1 MKVAARIRPRRSL
14 TGPPRPPELPALA
27 AAVEAGAVGED
38 HIREVCNGLD
48 RLPRDVS
55 PADRDTAEQILVG
68 HATTQDAV
76 FVATVGRK
84 IAETL
89 NPDGVFDDRDRQ
101 NRRGLTLG
109 PQGVDGLS
117 KLSGYV
123 TPTARAAFEAVAAAV
138 RPGHHLPGSD
148 QTVVDARTDT
158 RSPNRS
164 ACTTRSSGGWAPRM
178 ASGRLGTHRGLP
190 VTVIATTTLA
200 DLEAAAAAVADPGLP
215 MPAPARTGG
224 GSVLPMRDLITLAA
238 GRIHYLAVFE
248 NHSARPLYLGRSR
261 RLASPDQRII
271 CHARDHGCTHPN
283 CAEPGYHCEV
293 NHAVD
298 YATGGPTDADNLFF
312 ACGPSNRA
320 AADGTYTTHITDD
333 GRLAWTDGTG
343 PPEINRLHHPEE
355 LLRDHR
361 RAHPTTTRESAGA
374 LAVVDPIDRTVDRG
388 GVVAGEERDRLGDV
402 GGVHHPARRGDAH
415 DQVPVGVL
423 GRGEL
428 RRLRRSSM
436 PPGQM
441 ALTRSVLGCTRS
453 PARGSARS
461 VRAWPRSSRPS
472 RPRLRRRR
480 STRR

>member
-1 MKVAARIRPRRSL
+1 MSSLPPEIVRDRVCAQLAVIDAAHARLRGLSTDLVGNAFRIEVAGRLETQERVNRGLSYRVCGEIADPPDGPDDPGLPPGVKVIDLLRSRLHLTADEVRRRMKVAARIRPRRSL

-38 HIREVCNGLD
+38 HIRETFKGLD

-55 PADRDTAEQILVG
+55 PADRDTAEQILVT

-101 NRRGLTLG
+101 NRRRLTLG

-148 QTVVDARTDT
+148 QTVVDAGTDT
-158 RSPNRS
+158 RSKSQRLHD
-164 ACTTRSSGGWAPRM
+164 AFEWGLGTAL
-178 ASGRLGTHRGLP
+178 ASGRLGSHRGLP

-224 GSVLPMRDLITLAA
+224 GSVLPMRDLITRAA
-238 GRIHYLAVFE
+238 GQIHYLAVFE
-248 NHSARPLYLGRSR
+248 NHSARPLYLGRV
-261 RLASPDQRII
+261 ATAGQRGS
-271 CHARDHGCTHPN
+271 ADLLPRPRPGCTHPD

-298 YATGGPTDADNLFF
+298 YAAGGPTDADNLFF
-312 ACGPSNRA
+312 TCGPSNRA

-343 PPEINRLHHPEE
+343 PPQINRLHHPEE
-355 LLRDHR
+355 LLRDHQPPD
-361 RAHPTTTRESAGA
+361 HPPED
-374 LAVVDPIDRTVDRG
+374 DP
-388 GVVAGEERDRLGDV
+388 
-402 GGVHHPARRGDAH
+402 
-415 DQVPVGVL
+415 
-423 GRGEL
+423 
-428 RRLRRSSM
+428 
-436 PPGQM
+436 
-441 ALTRSVLGCTRS
+441 
-453 PARGSARS
+453 
-461 VRAWPRSSRPS
+461 
-472 RPRLRRRR
+472 
-480 STRR
+480 